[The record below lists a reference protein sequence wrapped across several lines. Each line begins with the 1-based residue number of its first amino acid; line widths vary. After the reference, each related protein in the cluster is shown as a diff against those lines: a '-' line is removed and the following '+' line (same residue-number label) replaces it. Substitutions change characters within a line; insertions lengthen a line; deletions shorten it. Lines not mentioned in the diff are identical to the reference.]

1 MYNEQIIR
9 NELSQYNNKVRFI
22 FEEEVT
28 STNDELAYL
37 ARNGEKEVTVM
48 LSESQTGGK
57 GRMGRTFY
65 SPKGNGIYMSILLRP
80 SFLPEDCNLLT
91 PMAAVAAARAIEEVL
106 SVKTDIKWVNDIY
119 LSGRK
124 VAGILTKAAFSSSDK
139 TDYVIVGIGINL
151 TEPED
156 GFNEEI
162 KDIAGA
168 LKEKV
173 SSAERD
179 RLVGVFLRE
188 FLSYYNSMP
197 KVTFFEEYRK
207 RLLYVGEEITVREK
221 ESFYNAKV
229 LGINERLQ
237 LQILTENGEEKTL
250 YSEEITIRSNHKIR
264 G

>member
-1 MYNEQIIR
+1 MYNEQNIKKELTDNIRFIIR
-9 NELSQYNNKVRFI
+9 D
-22 FEEEVT
+22 EVT
-28 STNDELAYL
+28 STNDELADL
-37 ARNGEKEVTVM
+37 ARNGEKEITVM

-57 GRMGRTFY
+57 GRMGRTFH
-65 SPKGNGIYMSILLRP
+65 SPKGSGIYMSILLRP

-91 PMAAVAAARAIEEVL
+91 PMAAVAAAKAIEEVL

-151 TEPED
+151 TVPEG

-173 SSAERD
+173 SSEERD
-179 RLVGVFLRE
+179 RLAGAFLRE
-188 FLSYYNSMP
+188 FLSYYKSMP
-197 KVTFFEEYRK
+197 AVTFFEEYRK

-221 ESFYNAKV
+221 ENFYSATV

>member
-1 MYNEQIIR
+1 MYNEQTIR
-9 NELSQYNNKVRFI
+9 NELSQYNNEVRFI
-22 FEEEVT
+22 LKEEVG
-28 STNDELAYL
+28 STNDELQLL
-37 ARNGEKEVTVM
+37 AKSGMDEVTVM
-48 LSESQTGGK
+48 LSESQTLGK
-57 GRMGRTFY
+57 GRMGRTFH
-65 SPKGNGIYMSILLRP
+65 SPKGSGIYMSILLRP
-80 SFLPEDCNLLT
+80 DFLPEDCNLLT
-91 PMAAVAAARAIEEVL
+91 PMTAVAVARAIEAVL

-124 VAGILTKAAFSSSDK
+124 VAGILTKAAFSSQDK

-151 TEPED
+151 TVPEG

-168 LKEKV
+168 LRKEV

-197 KVTFFEEYRK
+197 KVTFSEEYRK
-207 RLLYVGEEITVREK
+207 RLLYVGEKITVREK
-221 ESFYNAKV
+221 GSFYSATV
-229 LGINERLQ
+229 IGVNERLQ
-237 LQILTENGEEKTL
+237 LEILTEDGKKKTL
-250 YSEEITIRSNHKIR
+250 YTEEITIRSNHKIR

>member
-1 MYNEQIIR
+1 MYNEQNIKKEFTENIRFIIR
-9 NELSQYNNKVRFI
+9 D
-22 FEEEVT
+22 EVT
-28 STNDELAYL
+28 STNDELADL
-37 ARNGEKEVTVM
+37 AKKGENEFTVM
-48 LSESQTGGK
+48 LAESQTSGK
-57 GRMGRTFY
+57 GRMGRTFH

-124 VAGILTKAAFSSSDK
+124 VAGILTKAAFSSQDK

-151 TEPED
+151 TVPED

-173 SSAERD
+173 SSEERD
-179 RLVGVFLRE
+179 RLAGVFLRE
-188 FLSYYNSMP
+188 FLSYYKSMP
-197 KVTFFEEYRK
+197 AVTFFEEYRK

-221 ESFYNAKV
+221 ENFYSATV

>member
-1 MYNEQIIR
+1 MYNEQNIKK
-9 NELSQYNNKVRFI
+9 ELTENIRFI
-22 FEEEVT
+22 IKDEVT
-28 STNDELAYL
+28 STNDELTDL
-37 ARNGEKEVTVM
+37 AKKGENEFTVM
-48 LSESQTGGK
+48 LAESQTSGK
-57 GRMGRTFY
+57 GRMGRTFH
-65 SPKGNGIYMSILLRP
+65 SPKGSGIYMSLLLRP

-91 PMAAVAAARAIEEVL
+91 PMTAVAVARAIEEVL

-124 VAGILTKAAFSSSDK
+124 VAGILTKAAFSSQDK

-151 TEPED
+151 TVPEG

-168 LKEKV
+168 LRKEV

-197 KVTFFEEYRK
+197 KVTFSEEYRK
-207 RLLYVGEEITVREK
+207 RLLYVGEKITVREK

-237 LQILTENGEEKTL
+237 LQILTESGEEKTL